1 MHAPACIVYHFIR
14 EEGLQKTLK
23 KRKYCRRA
31 SATIKIC
38 RRICFFVKHMVSRP
52 GRNLNTANRL
62 KNICCSAIKLYG
74 PSDSGASASA
84 YGMVSGSCYA
94 RISIWPFYVNLMR
107 KDSCIYARAG
117 VYSPNIL
124 IREGWIKYLLGG
136 VRVRKWG
143 GDCPVLSWG
152 PEVEEGGKGG
162 GDWLSVRVSLSAS
175 RCHHLKAFGSSES
188 VGRVDLKCPLA

>member
-1 MHAPACIVYHFIR
+1 MS
-14 EEGLQKTLK
+14 T
-23 KRKYCRRA
+23 
-31 SATIKIC
+31 SS
-38 RRICFFVKHMVSRP
+38 FFVKHMVLRP
-52 GRNLNTANRL
+52 RCNLNTETRL

-74 PSDSGASASA
+74 LSDWGASTSA
-84 YGMVSGSCYA
+84 YRIVSSSCYA

-136 VRVRKWG
+136 LRVRKGGLFCVVVRTWG
-143 GDCPVLSWG
+143 GRR
-152 PEVEEGGKGG
+152 GKGG
-162 GDWLSVRVSLSAS
+162 GGWLSLWVSLSAS

-188 VGRVDLKCPLA
+188 VRRVDLKCPLA

>member
-1 MHAPACIVYHFIR
+1 MPRFP
-14 EEGLQKTLK
+14 
-23 KRKYCRRA
+23 
-31 SATIKIC
+31 
-38 RRICFFVKHMVSRP
+38 FFLKHMVLRP
-52 GRNLNTANRL
+52 RCNLNTANHL

-74 PSDSGASASA
+74 LSDLGASTSA
-84 YGMVSGSCYA
+84 YRIVSSSCYA

-136 VRVRKWG
+136 LRVRRG
-143 GDCPVLSWG
+143 ACPVLSWG
-152 PEVEEGGKGG
+152 PEVEEGGKRGG
-162 GDWLSVRVSLSAS
+162 GWLSLWVSLSAS

-188 VGRVDLKCPLA
+188 VRRVDLKCPLA